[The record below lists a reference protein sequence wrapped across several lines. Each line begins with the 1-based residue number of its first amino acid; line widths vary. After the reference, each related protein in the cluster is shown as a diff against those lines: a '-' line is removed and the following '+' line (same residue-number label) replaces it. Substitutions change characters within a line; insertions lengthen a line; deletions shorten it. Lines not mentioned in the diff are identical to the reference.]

1 MLRSIRDNFY
11 FGIDRQSYFDLQ
23 LHLGN
28 IRLECGSSTPST
40 RGESDQT
47 RGYRPSRSQAA

>member
-1 MLRSIRDNFY
+1 MLRSIRENFY
-11 FGIDRQSYFDLQ
+11 FGIDKQSYFDLQ

-47 RGYRPSRSQAA
+47 RGYRPGRSQAA